1 MNFTEI
7 LNIYQGITETSW
19 WQYQI
24 LGNTVGDFIGA
35 TVAFIIF
42 LFVFKVFQF
51 IILRRLSILA
61 EKTKTDVDDTLIKI
75 VKSLRPPFYS
85 FIAFYFAVQFL
96 TLGSTLGKVLDTLLL
111 VWVVY
116 QVIIAAQILI
126 EYIFVKA
133 LKKEEDKD
141 AQGAFGVIKNVIG
154 AVLWM
159 LGILVILSNMGVNIT
174 SVIAGLG
181 IGGIAIA
188 FAFQNILE
196 DLFSSFAILFDKPFK
211 VGDFIIV
218 GEHKGVVQK
227 MGIKTTRLK
236 SLGGEEIVI
245 SNKELTSARLQN
257 FKKME
262 ERRIGFTFGVTYE
275 TPTEKLKTIPET
287 VKDIIDSIEK
297 ARFDRSHFTQF
308 DDSALTFETVYYVT
322 TSEYAIYRDIQ
333 QEINL
338 RIKESFE
345 KENINMAYPTQ
356 TIYINKSS

>member
-7 LNIYQGITETSW
+7 LNIYQRMTETSW

-35 TVAFIIF
+35 TIAFIVF
-42 LFVFKVFQF
+42 LFVFKIFQF
-51 IILRRLSILA
+51 VILRRLGILA
-61 EKTKTDVDDTLIKI
+61 EKTKTDIDDTLVKI

-96 TLGSTLGKVLDTLLL
+96 TLSSTLSKVLDSLL
-111 VWVVY
+111 VIWVVY

-133 LKKEEDKD
+133 LKNEEDKG

-211 VGDFIIV
+211 VGDFIVV

-262 ERRIGFTFGVTYE
+262 ERRIGFNFGVTYE
-275 TPTEKLKTIPET
+275 TPTEKLKAIPGT
-287 VKDIIDSIEK
+287 VKDIIDSIEN
-297 ARFDRSHFTQF
+297 ARFDRSHFSQF

-322 TSEYAIYRDIQ
+322 TSDYAVYRDIQ

-338 RIKESFE
+338 CVKESFE
-345 KENINMAYPTQ
+345 KDSIDMAYPTQ
-356 TIYINKSS
+356 TIYLNKS